1 MASVCT
7 TTTVYFDPDT
17 EMSLALEFENR
28 NPGWFKEVN
37 TIWIKFTKHETAA
50 FEITAIGANHES

>member
-17 EMSLALEFENR
+17 ELNEALEFENK
-28 NPGWFKEVN
+28 NPDWSKEVN
-37 TIWIKFTKHETAA
+37 TIWIKFTKHNTAA
-50 FEITAIGANHES
+50 FEMTTMGADK